1 MTRTITALFDDRS
14 DAEAA
19 QERLKQSN
27 VDADHVRIHDK
38 SSEGYSETSRST
50 HEDRGIWAS
59 IKNAFLPDED
69 RHTYE
74 EGVRRGGYLLTADV
88 DDDAVADAVRVLEE
102 ANTVDI
108 DERAGDWRSSGWDY
122 APGEAAAVAASYGAG
137 SAPDRSFTSTDDVAS
152 TGTPSIYSR
161 RDLDRGSSRV
171 RSYGNDPYTGFDA
184 RGSEDDHDH
193 DTGSR
198 VKGMADEAIGNVKQA
213 TGSVLGNDK
222 LKQEGVE
229 QERRGEAEQGKGPDR
244 SY

>member
-1 MTRTITALFDDRS
+1 MTRTITALFDDRE

-19 QERLKQSN
+19 QERLKQSH

-38 SSEGYSETSRST
+38 ASPGYSDTARST
-50 HEDRGIWAS
+50 DEDRGIWAS

-74 EGVRRGGYLLTADV
+74 EGVRRGGFLLTADV

-108 DERAGDWRSSGWDY
+108 DERAQSWRASGWDHQNSGANVVAPSY
-122 APGEAAAVAASYGAG
+122 ANSSARPIGTADENDVTWLNRPNYG
-137 SAPDRSFTSTDDVAS
+137 
-152 TGTPSIYSR
+152 R

-171 RSYGNDPYTGFDA
+171 RSYGIDPNDTDSSERHSGSKV
-184 RGSEDDHDH
+184 RGL
-193 DTGSR
+193 
-198 VKGMADEAIGNVKQA
+198 ADEAIGNVKQA
-213 TGSVLGNDK
+213 AGSTFGNEN
-222 LKQEGVE
+222 LKRDGVE

>member
-1 MTRTITALFDDRS
+1 MTRTITAFFDDRS

-27 VDADHVRIHDK
+27 VHADFVRIHDK

-50 HEDRGIWAS
+50 HDDRGIWAS

-69 RHTYE
+69 RHIYE

-88 DDDAVADAVRVLEE
+88 DDDAVGDAVRVLEE

-108 DERAGDWRSSGWDY
+108 DERANTWRSSGWDY
-122 APGEAAAVAASYGAG
+122 DAATTGAASAGAG
-137 SAPDRSFTSTDDVAS
+137 LDSRHDRTFGKVGDDLTPV
-152 TGTPSIYSR
+152 GTRPGYGT

-171 RSYGNDPYTGFDA
+171 RSYGTDAYTGYNA
-184 RGSEDDHDH
+184 ESGTSGLSAGSKA
-193 DTGSR
+193 
-198 VKGMADEAIGNVKQA
+198 KGMADEAIGNVKQA
-213 TGSVLGNDK
+213 AGGVFGNEN
-222 LKQEGVE
+222 LKRDGAE
-229 QERRGEAEQGKGPDR
+229 QERRGESEQGKAPDR

>member
-38 SSEGYSETSRST
+38 SSEGYSETGRST

-137 SAPDRSFTSTDDVAS
+137 SAADRSVTPTDGVAS
-152 TGTPSIYSR
+152 TDTPSIYGR

-171 RSYGNDPYTGFDA
+171 RSYGNDPYTGYGA
-184 RGSEDDHDH
+184 SDDSRDH
-193 DTGSR
+193 STGNKA
-198 VKGMADEAIGNVKQA
+198 KGMADEAIGNVKQA
-213 TGSVLGNDK
+213 AGSVFGNDK

-229 QERRGEAEQGKGPDR
+229 QERRGETEQGKGPDR

>member
-19 QERLKQSN
+19 QDRLKQSR
-27 VDADHVRIHDK
+27 VDADHIRIHDK

-108 DERAGDWRSSGWDY
+108 DERAGAWRSSGWDY
-122 APGEAAAVAASYGAG
+122 EPGEAAATAASYGVG
-137 SAPDRSFTSTDDVAS
+137 SSADRSFTPADDFAS
-152 TGTPSIYSR
+152 STPSIYGR

-171 RSYGNDPYTGFDA
+171 RSYGNDPYTGY
-184 RGSEDDHDH
+184 GSDSGTHDH
-193 DTGSR
+193 STADKA
-198 VKGMADEAIGNVKQA
+198 KGVADEALGNVKQA
-213 TGSVLGNDK
+213 AGSVFGSDK
-222 LKQEGVE
+222 LKQDGVD
-229 QERRGEAEQGKGPDR
+229 QERRGEDEQGKGPDR

>member
-14 DAEAA
+14 DAQAA
-19 QERLKQSN
+19 QARLQQSR
-27 VDADHVRIHDK
+27 VDAGSVRIHDK
-38 SSEGYSETSRST
+38 SSHGYSETAHST

-108 DERAGDWRSSGWDY
+108 EERASSWRSSGWDY
-122 APGEAAAVAASYGAG
+122 KPAATGTAAATPGLD
-137 SAPDRSFTSTDDVAS
+137 SAHDRSLGTVGDAAAPAATSSVY
-152 TGTPSIYSR
+152 GT
-161 RDLDRGSSRV
+161 RDLDRSSSRV
-171 RSYGNDPYTGFDA
+171 RSYGNDAHTGYGA
-184 RGSEDDHDH
+184 GSSTAGHAAGDKA
-193 DTGSR
+193 
-198 VKGMADEAIGNVKQA
+198 KGLADEAIGNVKQA
-213 TGSVLGNDK
+213 AGGAFGNEH
-222 LKQEGVE
+222 LKRDGIE
-229 QERRGEAEQGKGPDR
+229 QERRGEAEQGKTPDR

>member
-19 QERLKQSN
+19 QERLKQSR
-27 VDADHVRIHDK
+27 VDADHIRIHDK
-38 SSEGYSETSRST
+38 TSEGYSETKRST

-108 DERAGDWRSSGWDY
+108 DERAGSWRSSGWDY
-122 APGEAAAVAASYGAG
+122 QPDDAAVVAASYGAG
-137 SAPDRSFTSTDDVAS
+137 TSSDRGFTAAGDDVAPAS
-152 TGTPSIYSR
+152 TSSIYSR
-161 RDLDRGSSRV
+161 RDFDHGSSRV
-171 RSYGNDPYTGFDA
+171 RSYDTEPYTGL
-184 RGSEDDHDH
+184 GTNDDMHRH
-193 DTGSR
+193 GAGNTA
-198 VKGMADEAIGNVKQA
+198 KGITDEAIGNVKQA
-213 TGSVLGNDK
+213 AGSVFGNEK
-222 LKQEGVE
+222 LKHDGVQ
-229 QERRGEAEQGKGPDR
+229 QERGGEAEQGKGPYR
-244 SY
+244 S

>member
-1 MTRTITALFDDRS
+1 MTRTITALFDDRE

-19 QERLKQSN
+19 QERLKQSR

-38 SSEGYSETSRST
+38 ASPGYSDTTRST

-74 EGVRRGGYLLTADV
+74 EGVRRGGFLLTADV

-108 DERAGDWRSSGWDY
+108 DDRAQSWRSSGWDY
-122 APGEAAAVAASYGAG
+122 EAGTAGASASSYGAASDG
-137 SAPDRSFTSTDDVAS
+137 PLSELDDSDAAYVPAY
-152 TGTPSIYSR
+152 GR

-171 RSYGNDPYTGFDA
+171 RSYGTDPFDTGRSEQHGGSKA
-184 RGSEDDHDH
+184 RGL
-193 DTGSR
+193 
-198 VKGMADEAIGNVKQA
+198 ADEAIGNVKQA
-213 TGSVLGNDK
+213 TGSAFGNES
-222 LKQEGVE
+222 LKRDGLE

>member
-1 MTRTITALFDDRS
+1 MTRTITALFDDRN

-19 QERLKQSN
+19 QERLKQSR
-27 VDADHVRIHDK
+27 VDADHIRIHDK
-38 SSEGYSETSRST
+38 SSEGYSETNRST

-59 IKNAFLPDED
+59 IKNAFLPDQD

-88 DDDAVADAVRVLEE
+88 DDDAVADAVSVLEE

-108 DERAGDWRSSGWDY
+108 DERSESWRSSGWDY

-137 SAPDRSFTSTDDVAS
+137 SSGDRSDDTLGDDRVLSGTTS
-152 TGTPSIYSR
+152 PHSR

-171 RSYGNDPYTGFDA
+171 RSYGNDAYTGY
-184 RGSEDDHDH
+184 
-193 DTGSR
+193 DTDTDGNNHS
-198 VKGMADEAIGNVKQA
+198 VGGKAKGMADEAIGNVKQA
-213 TGSVLGNDK
+213 AGSVFGNEN
-222 LKQEGVE
+222 LKRDGTE

>member
-108 DERAGDWRSSGWDY
+108 DERAGNWRSSGWDY
-122 APGEAAAVAASYGAG
+122 APGEAAAVAASYGASG
-137 SAPDRSFTSTDDVAS
+137 VADRSVTPTDGVAS
-152 TGTPSIYSR
+152 TDTPSIYGR

-171 RSYGNDPYTGFDA
+171 RSYGNDPYTGYDTSDEG
-184 RGSEDDHDH
+184 RDHS
-193 DTGSR
+193 TGNTA
-198 VKGMADEAIGNVKQA
+198 KGMAEEAIGNVKQA
-213 TGSVLGNDK
+213 AGSVFGNDK

-229 QERRGEAEQGKGPDR
+229 QERRGETEQGKGPDR

>member
-19 QERLKQSN
+19 QERLKQSR
-27 VDADHVRIHDK
+27 VDADHIRIHDK
-38 SSEGYSETSRST
+38 SSEGYNETSRST

-88 DDDAVADAVRVLEE
+88 DDDAVAEAVSVLEE

-108 DERAGDWRSSGWDY
+108 DERAGSWRSSGWDY
-122 APGEAAAVAASYGAG
+122 APGEAAATAASYGAG
-137 SAPDRSFTSTDDVAS
+137 SSTDRSFTESSDEIAPA
-152 TGTPSIYSR
+152 GTSSVYGR

-171 RSYGNDPYTGFDA
+171 RSYGNDHHTGFGSDDA
-184 RGSEDDHDH
+184 THDH
-193 DTGSR
+193 SAGNKA
-198 VKGMADEAIGNVKQA
+198 KGMADEAIGNVKQA
-213 TGSVLGNDK
+213 AGSVFGNDK
-222 LKQEGVE
+222 LKQDGVD
-229 QERRGEAEQGKGPDR
+229 QERRGETEQGKGPDR